1 MKVTAERPARDPRP
15 ESRAPVFRS
24 GQSSPYPVLPC
35 PLCFQEEQMTLRNE
49 RLAVIGCGA
58 MGEAMVKGL
67 LVKELVPPEQIV
79 ASNPRE
85 ERVRELVER
94 YAIRATTSNRD
105 AASGA
110 SIVTLAVKPQ
120 FFQEVVE
127 DLDSVLDPSTL
138 VLTIVAGVKMK
149 RVSEGL
155 ATPKVVRVMPNTPG
169 QIGHGISV
177 WTATGAVDD
186 AEYDLTRAILS
197 ALGSEVYVTHEVEL
211 DMATALSGTG
221 PAYVFLFMEALIDA
235 GVHMGFSRRVATRL
249 VSETILGSVEYAAS
263 TTDHLAKLRNQVT
276 SPGGTSAEAIYELER
291 GRLRTVLTD
300 AVWAAYRR
308 SVQLGEMAGPGH
320 GGRPLDGSTDIG

>member
-1 MKVTAERPARDPRP
+1 MA
-15 ESRAPVFRS
+15 
-24 GQSSPYPVLPC
+24 
-35 PLCFQEEQMTLRNE
+35 LRNE
-49 RLAVIGCGA
+49 RLAFIGCGA
-58 MGEAMVKGL
+58 MAEAMVRGL
-67 LVKELVPPEQIV
+67 LAKELVGPEQIV

-85 ERVRELVER
+85 ERVRELVDR
-94 YAIRATTSNRD
+94 YAIRATTSNQD

-120 FFQEVVE
+120 FFGEVVE
-127 DLDSVLDPSTL
+127 DLESALDPSAL
-138 VLTIVAGVKMK
+138 VLTIVAGVKMQ
-149 RVSEGL
+149 RVAARL

-169 QIGHGISV
+169 QIGRGISV
-177 WTATGAVDD
+177 WTATAAVTDT
-186 AEYDLTRAILS
+186 EYDRTRAILS
-197 ALGSEVYVTHEVEL
+197 ALGTEVYVTHEDEL

-221 PAYVFLFMEALIDA
+221 PTYVFLFMEALIDA

-276 SPGGTSAEAIYELER
+276 SPGGTSAQAVYELER

-308 SVQLGEMAGPGH
+308 SVQLGEIAGSDH
-320 GGRPLDGSTDIG
+320 GARPSDGARSQK

>member
-1 MKVTAERPARDPRP
+1 MA
-15 ESRAPVFRS
+15 
-24 GQSSPYPVLPC
+24 
-35 PLCFQEEQMTLRNE
+35 LRNE
-49 RLAVIGCGA
+49 RLAFIGCGA
-58 MGEAMVKGL
+58 MAEAMVKGL
-67 LVKELVPPEQIV
+67 LVQELVSPEQIV

-85 ERVRELVER
+85 ERVQELVDR
-94 YAIRATTSNRD
+94 YAIRATTSNRE

-110 SIVTLAVKPQ
+110 SIVNVAVKPQ
-120 FFQEVVE
+120 FFGEVVE
-127 DLDSVLDPSTL
+127 DLESALDPSTL

-149 RVSEGL
+149 RVADGL

-169 QIGHGISV
+169 QIGRGISV

-186 AEYDLTRAILS
+186 AEYDRTRAILS
-197 ALGSEVYVTHEVEL
+197 ALGSEVYVTHEDEL

-221 PAYVFLFMEALIDA
+221 PTYVFLFMEALVDA

-276 SPGGTSAEAIYELER
+276 SPGGTSADAVYQLER

-308 SVQLGEMAGPGH
+308 SVQLGEMVEPDHDA
-320 GGRPLDGSTDIG
+320 RPLGGSTDIG

>member
-1 MKVTAERPARDPRP
+1 MA
-15 ESRAPVFRS
+15 
-24 GQSSPYPVLPC
+24 
-35 PLCFQEEQMTLRNE
+35 LRNE
-49 RLAVIGCGA
+49 RLAFIGCGA
-58 MGEAMVKGL
+58 MAEAMVRGL
-67 LVKELVPPEQIV
+67 LAKELVGPEQIV

-85 ERVRELVER
+85 ERVRELVDR
-94 YAIRATTSNRD
+94 YAIRATTSNQD

-120 FFQEVVE
+120 FFGEVVE
-127 DLDSVLDPSTL
+127 DLESALDPSAL
-138 VLTIVAGVKMK
+138 VLTIVAGVKMQ
-149 RVSEGL
+149 RVAAGL

-169 QIGHGISV
+169 QIGRGISV
-177 WTATGAVDD
+177 WTATAAVTDT
-186 AEYDLTRAILS
+186 EYDRTRAILS
-197 ALGSEVYVTHEVEL
+197 ALGTEVYVTHEDEL

-221 PAYVFLFMEALIDA
+221 PTYVFLFMEALIDA

-276 SPGGTSAEAIYELER
+276 SPGGTSAQAVYELER

-308 SVQLGEMAGPGH
+308 SVQLGEIAGSDH
-320 GGRPLDGSTDIG
+320 GGRPSDGARSQK

>member
-1 MKVTAERPARDPRP
+1 MA
-15 ESRAPVFRS
+15 
-24 GQSSPYPVLPC
+24 
-35 PLCFQEEQMTLRNE
+35 LRNK
-49 RLAVIGCGA
+49 RLAFIGCGA
-58 MGEAMVKGL
+58 MAEAMVKGL
-67 LVKELVPPEQIV
+67 LVKELVSPEQIV

-85 ERVRELVER
+85 ERVQELVDR
-94 YAIRATTSNRD
+94 YAIRATTSNRE

-110 SIVTLAVKPQ
+110 SIVNVAVKPQ
-120 FFQEVVE
+120 FFGEVVE
-127 DLDSVLDPSTL
+127 DLESALDPSTL

-149 RVSEGL
+149 RVADSLG
-155 ATPKVVRVMPNTPG
+155 TPKVVRVMPNTPG
-169 QIGHGISV
+169 QIGRGISV

-186 AEYDLTRAILS
+186 AEYDRTRAILS
-197 ALGSEVYVTHEVEL
+197 ALGSEVYVTHEDEL

-221 PAYVFLFMEALIDA
+221 PTYVFLFMEALVDA

-276 SPGGTSAEAIYELER
+276 SPGGTSAEAVYELER

-308 SVQLGEMAGPGH
+308 SVQLGEMVKPDH
-320 GGRPLDGSTDIG
+320 EERQ

>member
-1 MKVTAERPARDPRP
+1 MA
-15 ESRAPVFRS
+15 
-24 GQSSPYPVLPC
+24 
-35 PLCFQEEQMTLRNE
+35 LRNE
-49 RLAVIGCGA
+49 RLAFIGCGA
-58 MGEAMVKGL
+58 MAEAMVKGL
-67 LVKELVPPEQIV
+67 LAKELVGPEQIV

-85 ERVRELVER
+85 ERVQELVDR
-94 YAIRATTSNRD
+94 YAIRATTSNRE

-110 SIVTLAVKPQ
+110 SIVTVAVKPQ
-120 FFQEVVE
+120 FFGEVVE
-127 DLDSVLDPSTL
+127 DLGSALDPTTL
-138 VLTIVAGVKMK
+138 VLTIVAGVTMR

-155 ATPKVVRVMPNTPG
+155 ATPKVVRAMPNTPG
-169 QIGHGISV
+169 QIGRGISV

-186 AEYDLTRAILS
+186 AEYDRTRTILS
-197 ALGSEVYVTHEVEL
+197 ALGSEVYVTHEDEL

-221 PAYVFLFMEALIDA
+221 PSYVFLFMEALIDA

-276 SPGGTSAEAIYELER
+276 SPGGTSAQAIYELER

-308 SVQLGEMAGPGH
+308 SVQLGEMVEPDH
-320 GGRPLDGSTDIG
+320 EVRE

>member
-1 MKVTAERPARDPRP
+1 MA
-15 ESRAPVFRS
+15 
-24 GQSSPYPVLPC
+24 
-35 PLCFQEEQMTLRNE
+35 LRNE
-49 RLAVIGCGA
+49 RLAFIGCGA
-58 MGEAMVKGL
+58 MAEAMVKGL
-67 LVKELVPPEQIV
+67 LAKELVSPEQIV

-85 ERVRELVER
+85 ERVQELVER
-94 YAIRATTSNRD
+94 YAIRATTSNQE

-120 FFQEVVE
+120 FFTEVVE
-127 DLDSVLDPSTL
+127 DLESALDPSTL
-138 VLTIVAGVKMK
+138 VLTIVAGVKTK
-149 RVSEGL
+149 RVADGL

-169 QIGHGISV
+169 QIGRGISV

-186 AEYDLTRAILS
+186 AEYDRTRAILS
-197 ALGSEVYVTHEVEL
+197 ALGSEVYVTHEEEL
-211 DMATALSGTG
+211 DMATALSATG
-221 PAYVFLFMEALIDA
+221 PTYVFLFMEALVDA

-276 SPGGTSAEAIYELER
+276 SPGGTSAEAVYQLER

-308 SVQLGEMAGPGH
+308 SVQLGEMVEPDHRGDEGLR
-320 GGRPLDGSTDIG
+320 G